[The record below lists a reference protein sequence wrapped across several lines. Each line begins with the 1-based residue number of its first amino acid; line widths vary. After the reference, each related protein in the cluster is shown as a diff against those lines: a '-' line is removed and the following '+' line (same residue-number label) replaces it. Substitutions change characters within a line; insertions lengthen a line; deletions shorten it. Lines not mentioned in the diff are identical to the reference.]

1 MFDFDNDSDFDLEDI
16 VETNIALGLFSE
28 DECPHCGEFIENP
41 NAKIC
46 PFCGGKL
53 EY

>member
-1 MFDFDNDSDFDLEDI
+1 MFDFDNDGDFDLDDI
-16 VETNIALGLFSE
+16 VQADIVYGLFGE
-28 DECPHCGEFIENP
+28 GKCPHCGEFVENP

-46 PFCGGKL
+46 LFCGGKL

>member
-1 MFDFDNDSDFDLEDI
+1 MFDFDNDRDYDLDDI
-16 VETNIALGLFSE
+16 VQADIAYGIFGE
-28 DECPHCGEFIENP
+28 GKCPHCGEFVENP

-46 PFCGGKL
+46 LFCGGKL